1 MIISRVLS
9 IKRDG
14 SSFLNRKENKKEN
27 KKEKK
32 KKSGGGNQV
41 DWFEGFGGSGWKDRI
56 VSVERVFE
64 NLEGGFFFEVSL
76 KIQLERKAKEM
87 LINRETEEKEDEE
100 EEQEQ
105 EQD

>member
-1 MIISRVLS
+1 M
-9 IKRDG
+9 
-14 SSFLNRKENKKEN
+14 
-27 KKEKK
+27 
-32 KKSGGGNQV
+32 
-41 DWFEGFGGSGWKDRI
+41 
-56 VSVERVFE
+56 ERVFE